1 MVNQIMHLQGG
12 NRQQSKSFSAVFS
25 LLARLQL
32 SSFIAAVRM
41 EESKQEL
48 ENQNEEEGGIRRRLR
63 DRDLLRKRKAEAEEK
78 ETNQE
83 ESQKKRSRAESKSR
97 TKKRGRPRKTEPAEL
112 LAAAQDGAAGT
123 REDPAVVVVPEPAPV
138 ISDHISQYPEPFQ
151 VLEPQSPPAPEF
163 ESVQSSFYF
172 KSAAAAAASV
182 SVRDPDVVS
191 APSQDFIPPA
201 APPQVEILYT
211 ESQSRETHD
220 QVLIQDL
227 GPDDDDDE
235 EEDTSSSQN
244 TRADEGLNKTL
255 LINMPEQN
263 KMFSVPTLSSPPLP
277 QEYLPGN

>member
-1 MVNQIMHLQGG
+1 
-12 NRQQSKSFSAVFS
+12 
-25 LLARLQL
+25 
-32 SSFIAAVRM
+32 M

-172 KSAAAAAASV
+172 NSS
-182 SVRDPDVVS
+182 SS
-191 APSQDFIPPA
+191 ISF

>member
-123 REDPAVVVVPEPAPV
+123 REDPAVAVVPEPAAV
-138 ISDHISQYPEPFQ
+138 ISDHISKYPEPFQ

-172 KSAAAAAASV
+172 KSAAAAAV
-182 SVRDPDVVS
+182 SARDPDVVS

-235 EEDTSSSQN
+235 DTSSSQN